1 MQLSGEI
8 LGFSLVGEL
17 QLILQIVEPIVHR
30 GRGEHQHLGLH
41 AFPDDFAHEPL
52 VARFPALGVIRI
64 AEIMRFVDH
73 QEVVVAPID
82 AIQRYPQGHALLPRQ
97 IGMRENIV
105 VETVFGENIGRQIRI
120 VIRPIFG
127 EFLRAEDQHR
137 FIPQFVVLDDGQ
149 CGECLPQSD
158 AVR

>member
-1 MQLSGEI
+1 
-8 LGFSLVGEL
+8 
-17 QLILQIVEPIVHR
+17 
-30 GRGEHQHLGLH
+30 
-41 AFPDDFAHEPL
+41 
-52 VARFPALGVIRI
+52 
-64 AEIMRFVDH
+64 MRLVDH

-127 EFLRAEDQHR
+127 EFLRAEDQYR
-137 FIPQFVVLDDGQ
+137 FIPQFIVFDDGQ